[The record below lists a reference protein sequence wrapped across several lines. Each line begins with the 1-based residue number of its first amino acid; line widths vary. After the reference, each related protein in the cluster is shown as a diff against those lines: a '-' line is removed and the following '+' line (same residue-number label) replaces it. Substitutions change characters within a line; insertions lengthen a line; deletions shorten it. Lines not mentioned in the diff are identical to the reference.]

1 MPSHTDHAPS
11 PPALGGPGALAIE
24 ARFWRYS
31 LYRAYLNLISDASRY
46 HLGWLWWIL
55 EPLAMTGVFF
65 VVFTFIRPRGEDF
78 IYFLIVGVTAWL
90 WFSNGVGNATQS
102 LTTAKG
108 LIVQMKVPK
117 LIFPAISAITVTY
130 KQVFVYA
137 ILLAV
142 VGTVSGISASWFALP
157 VLLAVE
163 FLLIVACAVTVAFLC
178 AWLPDTRFI
187 VVSGL
192 QLMMFCSGIFF
203 DIASFPAAA
212 QDWFRLN
219 PMAVLLEQYR
229 LVLLDGVLPD
239 LRWCAVVAAAS
250 GTWIVVMAL
259 AYRHYDQQLTR
270 RIIS

>member
-1 MPSHTDHAPS
+1 MPTHTDHAPDSLRFGSS
-11 PPALGGPGALAIE
+11 PSILIE
-24 ARFWRYS
+24 ARFWRYG
-31 LYRAYLNLISDASRY
+31 LYRGYLNLVSDASKY

-65 VVFTFIRPRGEDF
+65 VVFTFIRPRGEEF
-78 IYFLIVGVTAWL
+78 VYFLIVGVTAWL

-102 LTTAKG
+102 LNTAKG
-108 LIVQMKVPK
+108 LILQMKVPK
-117 LIFPAISAITVTY
+117 PIFPVISAITVTY
-130 KQVFVYA
+130 KQIFVYG
-137 ILLAV
+137 ILLTV
-142 VGTVSGISASWFALP
+142 LGTISGPSVSWFVLP
-157 VLLAVE
+157 VLLTVE
-163 FLLIVACAVTVAFLC
+163 FLLVVACALTVAFLC

-203 DIASFPAAA
+203 DIDSFPPAA

-229 LVLLDGVLPD
+229 LVLLDGLLPD
-239 LRWCAVVAAAS
+239 FLWCAAVACVS
-250 GTWIVVMAL
+250 GAWITAMAL
-259 AYRHYDQQLTR
+259 AYRYYDQQLTR